1 MRRSTI
7 VRRARRLLGVPF
19 RLQGRDA
26 KHGLD
31 CVGVV
36 VDAFAIDPRTVSD
49 DYRTTSAARI
59 DQMLSEVGR
68 SFSRCVAP
76 DDHTGRLIVMRLGER
91 LHLAVGSGRSIV
103 HADLRRGCVVE
114 GPIPEGATVLGTYRR
129 RRRAGAKGV

>member
-68 SFSRCVAP
+68 SFSRCVAH
-76 DDHTGRLIVMRLGER
+76 DDQTGRLIVIRLGER
-91 LHLAVGSGRSIV
+91 LHLAVGNCRGLVPPGLPRS
-103 HADLRRGCVVE
+103 CVF
-114 GPIPEGATVLGTYRR
+114 
-129 RRRAGAKGV
+129 